1 MLRNPQRLRALMRAH
16 TCTGEVDTQRWT
28 RTSNCLRTVRG
39 KLISTHKDTHNHA
52 DISWTRLKDTTPTL
66 LREGRGRRRWDWIQ
80 TCLLTD
86 RIELLI
92 SQQIVLWGI
101 HGSTHG
107 LSSSLRLR
115 DSLCVDPLHMYTFVH
130 QHVRAHLRWGN
141 LAEGICTGQ
150 VRIIFCR
157 RSGQCELALGQDRA
171 NSESIKPAGV
181 MHTEGR
187 LHPRCAERALTA
199 HTLSGFFIGTQATA
213 QSSAL
218 NTTNGKRGN
227 GTFICLS
234 SSGGLLLL
242 LLLLIMHWNT
252 GPPHSLGSITNINI
266 SQDEA
271 HAIRQKLHCILSWGC
286 GT

>member
-1 MLRNPQRLRALMRAH
+1 MLRNPQRPRALMRAH

-66 LREGRGRRRWDWIQ
+66 LREGRGRCRWDWIQ

-115 DSLCVDPLHMYTFVH
+115 DSLCVDLLHIYTFVH
-130 QHVRAHLRWGN
+130 QSVHGQVRWGN
-141 LAEGICTGQ
+141 LG
-150 VRIIFCR
+150 
-157 RSGQCELALGQDRA
+157 
-171 NSESIKPAGV
+171 
-181 MHTEGR
+181 EGR
-187 LHPRCAERALTA
+187 LHWSSPNYFLWAEWARTWTRQSKQWIDQAGWGDAYRGKASPSLRWEGFNCS
-199 HTLSGFFIGTQATA
+199 HTEWLFHWHSGNSTI
-213 QSSAL
+213 
-218 NTTNGKRGN
+218 
-227 GTFICLS
+227 LS
-234 SSGGLLLL
+234 S
-242 LLLLIMHWNT
+242 
-252 GPPHSLGSITNINI
+252 
-266 SQDEA
+266 
-271 HAIRQKLHCILSWGC
+271 
-286 GT
+286 